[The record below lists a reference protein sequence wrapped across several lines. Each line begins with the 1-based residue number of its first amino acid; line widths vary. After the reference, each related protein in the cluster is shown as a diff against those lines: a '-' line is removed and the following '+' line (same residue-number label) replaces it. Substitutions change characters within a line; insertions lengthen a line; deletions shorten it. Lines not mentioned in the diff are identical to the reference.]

1 MKLIQFLNSTKDFSG
16 EIIATDKYR
25 FETEFSFEW
34 FKDGR
39 FTAYGREY
47 FKPILQS
54 EIEFHNKSVIILL
67 NDEIT
72 YSLFH
77 KFMAWTAGYVAV
89 TFDEKVYK
97 RVKK

>member
-1 MKLIQFLNSTKDFSG
+1 MKFIQFLNTHKDFSG
-16 EIIATDKYR
+16 EIIATKKYG

-34 FKDGR
+34 GKDGR
-39 FTAYGREY
+39 FTAFGRKY

-54 EIEFHNKSVIILL
+54 EIEFHSNGVIVLL

-72 YSLFH
+72 YELFH